1 MSDFLFL
8 FRSPRPGAS
17 LSPDEMQRSLQKWR
31 DWMQGL
37 AQSGTLK
44 SGEPLEGG
52 GKVVSGTRKLVT
64 DGPFAE
70 KEVVSGYLIISA
82 KNLEDAAEISKGCP
96 IFAEGGSVEVRA
108 IRSMQGG

>member
-8 FRSPRPGAS
+8 FRNPRPGAS

-37 AQSGTLK
+37 AKSGTLK
-44 SGEPLEGG
+44 GGEPLEGG
-52 GKVVSGTRKLVT
+52 GKVVSGTRALVT

-82 KNLEDAAEISKGCP
+82 KNLEDATEISKGCP
-96 IFAEGGSVEVRA
+96 IFAEGGSVEVRPV
-108 IRSMQGG
+108 RPMQGG